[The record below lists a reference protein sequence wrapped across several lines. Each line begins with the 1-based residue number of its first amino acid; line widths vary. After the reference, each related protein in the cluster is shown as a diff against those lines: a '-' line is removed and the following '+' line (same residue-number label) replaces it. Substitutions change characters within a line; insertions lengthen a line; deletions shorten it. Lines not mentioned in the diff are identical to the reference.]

1 MLGMLCWFLAGT
13 GELPRNQC
21 QMGQLSLQYIFCH
34 ETQESDFQTK
44 DQLFDGTREARP
56 TDFPPQNS
64 GFLARLRA
72 LICFGGGGSKSNAIF
87 PNLICPKQR
96 IFAIIPVWKISL
108 RKNYFCM
115 RASPLTWKINK
126 SYLLRHN
133 SKNCAILP
141 SEKILK
147 SFANLL
153 KSNLPKFRV
162 VPFSTT

>member
-1 MLGMLCWFLAGT
+1 MRGSSVRIRRVA
-13 GELPRNQC
+13 P
-21 QMGQLSLQYIFCH
+21 
-34 ETQESDFQTK
+34 ESEFQTK
-44 DQLFDGTREARP
+44 DQLFGRTREARP

-72 LICFGGGGSKSNAIF
+72 LICFGGGGSQKNIIANAIF
-87 PNLICPKQR
+87 PNLLCLKQR
-96 IFAIIPVWKISL
+96 IFAIISVWKMYR
-108 RKNYFCM
+108 RKNSFCM

-126 SYLLRHN
+126 FYLLRHS
-133 SKNCAILP
+133 SKNCETTP

-153 KSNLPKFRV
+153 KNNLLKFPV